1 MLYLD
6 YLASTPLLP
15 EVLSDMQSTF
25 EDTYANPSSTHFCGQ
40 EASEKVEHCKQIIA
54 DKIGALPS
62 EVVFTSGATEANNL
76 AIKGLAFANQ
86 HKGKHI
92 ITSAIEHKC
101 VLNIC
106 AYLETQGFEV
116 TYVLPTINGT
126 ITAEAVESALR
137 DDTILVSIMHVNNEL
152 ATINPIEAI
161 GEVCYQKE
169 IPFHSDVAQSFCKLD
184 IDVLDMNLEA
194 LSVSAHKFGG
204 PKGIGF
210 AYIRD
215 ARASSIEPVI
225 HGSGHQ
231 HGLRGGTLPTPLIV
245 GLRSATENYQYDE
258 EKLGTIKQ
266 KFFEGLRENG
276 IGFTINGKKCLANA
290 FSIQF
295 HDETIVKKLMVNK
308 EICISQG
315 SACNSKEIKPSHV
328 LKAIGLSDEQ
338 ARSTFRVSFWDE
350 QLLVIHQQLLGSIH
364 SK

>member
-6 YLASTPLLP
+6 YLASTPVLP
-15 EVLSDMQSTF
+15 QVIEDMHQAF
-25 EDTYANPSSTHFCGQ
+25 MDTYANPSSTHSCGQ
-40 EASEKVEHCKQIIA
+40 QASEIVDHCKQIIA

-62 EVVFTSGATEANNL
+62 EIIFTSGATEANNL
-76 AIKGLAFANQ
+76 GIKGLAFANQ

-92 ITSAIEHKC
+92 VTSTIEHKC

-106 AYLETQGFEV
+106 AYLDTQGFEV
-116 TYVLPTINGT
+116 TYVMPTSDGI
-126 ITAEAVESALR
+126 ITAEAVEQALR
-137 DDTILVSIMHVNNEL
+137 EDTILVSIMHVNNEL

-161 GEVCYQKE
+161 GEVCYQKD
-169 IPFHSDVAQSFCKLD
+169 IAFHSDVAQSFCKLD

-215 ARASSIEPVI
+215 ARTSTIEPVI

-245 GLRSATENYQYDE
+245 GLRSAVENYRYDPE
-258 EKLGTIKQ
+258 TLSAIKQSFFEKLK
-266 KFFEGLRENG
+266 EENVD
-276 IGFTINGKKCLANA
+276 FTINGKECLANA

-295 HDETIVKKLMVNK
+295 HDEAIVSNLIVNK
-308 EICISQG
+308 EVCISQG

-328 LKAIGLSDEQ
+328 LKAIGLTDKQ
-338 ARSTFRVSFWDE
+338 ARCTFRISFWNE
-350 QLLVIHQQLLGSIH
+350 QLLVLNL
-364 SK
+364 

>member
-6 YLASTPLLP
+6 YLASTPVLP
-15 EVLSDMQSTF
+15 KVLSDMQIAFQDS
-25 EDTYANPSSTHFCGQ
+25 YANPSSTHSCGQ
-40 EASEKVEHCKQIIA
+40 EASEVIEDCKQIIA

-62 EVVFTSGATEANNL
+62 EIIFTSGATEANNL

-92 ITSAIEHKC
+92 VTSAIEHKC

-106 AYLETQGFEV
+106 AYLETRGFDI
-116 TYVLPTINGT
+116 TYVMPTTDGI
-126 ITAEAVESALR
+126 ITAEAIQLALR
-137 DDTILVSIMHVNNEL
+137 EDTILVSIMHVNNEL
-152 ATINPIEAI
+152 ATINHIEEI
-161 GEVCYQKE
+161 GEVCYQNG
-169 IPFHSDVAQSFCKLD
+169 ILFHSDVAQSFCKLD

-215 ARASSIEPVI
+215 ARTSTIEPLI

-245 GLRSATENYQYDE
+245 GLSSATKNYQYDIDALTKIKQAFF
-258 EKLGTIKQ
+258 EKLKEDNID
-266 KFFEGLRENG
+266 
-276 IGFTINGKKCLANA
+276 FTINGKECLANA

-295 HDETIVKKLMVNK
+295 HDEAIVKGLMVNK
-308 EICISQG
+308 EVCISQG

-338 ARSTFRVSFWDE
+338 ARSTFRVSFSNTN
-350 QLLVIHQQLLGSIH
+350 LLKLILILLIQQE
-364 SK
+364 

>member
-1 MLYLD
+1 MYYFD
-6 YLASTPLLP
+6 YLASTPVLP
-15 EVLSDMQSTF
+15 EVLSDMQTAF
-25 EDTYANPSSTHFCGQ
+25 TNTYANPSSTHSCGQ
-40 EASEKVEHCKQIIA
+40 KSSTVIENCKKIIA

-62 EVVFTSGATEANNL
+62 EIIFTSGATEANNL
-76 AIKGLAFANQ
+76 AIKGLAFANL

-92 ITSAIEHKC
+92 VTSAIEHKC

-116 TYVLPTINGT
+116 TYVKPTPDGI
-126 ITAEAVESALR
+126 ITAETVEQAIR
-137 DDTILVSIMHVNNEL
+137 EDTILVSVMHVNNEL
-152 ATINPIEAI
+152 ATVNPIEEI

-169 IPFHSDVAQSFCKLD
+169 ILFHSDVAQSFCKLD
-184 IDVLDMNLEA
+184 IDVLDMNVEA

-215 ARASSIEPVI
+215 ARTSAIEPVI

-245 GLRSATENYQYDE
+245 GLRSAVENYQYDVE
-258 EKLGTIKQ
+258 ELSGIKQSFFEKLK
-266 KFFEGLRENG
+266 EESV
-276 IGFTINGKKCLANA
+276 GFTINGKECLANA

-295 HDETIVKKLMVNK
+295 HDEVIVKRLMVNK
-308 EICISQG
+308 EVCLSQG

-338 ARSTFRVSFWDE
+338 ARNTFRFSFINDE
-350 QLLVIHQQLLGSIH
+350 LLLLKLHRRIE
-364 SK
+364 